1 MNSFLFKL
9 IWSRSRDW
17 SSETRR
23 PVEYR
28 VSSIARSRAPF
39 RVFVFGILKRASNSS
54 LLRTS
59 TVLSSIF
66 GSSIF
71 SGARVGMSFLVRY
84 FRKALRAMTW

>member
-28 VSSIARSRAPF
+28 VSKIARSRAPF
-39 RVFVFGILKRASNSS
+39 KVLVSGISNRASSSS

-71 SGARVGMSFLVRY
+71 SGARVGMSFFVKY
-84 FRKALRAMTW
+84 FRKALSAMTW